1 MPPEFTKIIN
11 EKHLELVGQLANL
24 DPELEE
30 MFLEEKV
37 PSAEM
42 I

>member
-1 MPPEFTKIIN
+1 
-11 EKHLELVGQLANL
+11 VGQLANL

-37 PSAEM
+37 PSPEVL
-42 I
+42 